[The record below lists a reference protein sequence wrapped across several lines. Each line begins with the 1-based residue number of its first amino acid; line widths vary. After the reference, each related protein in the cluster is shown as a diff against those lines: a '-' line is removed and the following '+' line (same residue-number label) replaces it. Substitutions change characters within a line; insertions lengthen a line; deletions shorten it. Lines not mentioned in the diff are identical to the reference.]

1 MESSKVEDKKEV
13 INNEDDFRM
22 EFEKEMEIEQSN
34 HEENDEELLQLQRRK
49 STPKVV
55 IQEFINNADGEA
67 SDDSGASDQ
76 DQQE

>member
-1 MESSKVEDKKEV
+1 MESNTNKVESEG

-22 EFEKEMEIEQSN
+22 EFEKEMELEQN
-34 HEENDEELLQLQRRK
+34 HHEENDEELLQLQRRK

-67 SDDSGASDQ
+67 SDDSGASDE
-76 DQQE
+76 DQKE

>member
-55 IQEFINNADGEA
+55 IQEFINTADVEA
-67 SDDSGASDQ
+67 SVDSGASDE
-76 DQQE
+76 DQKE

>member
-34 HEENDEELLQLQRRK
+34 YEENDEELLQLQRRK

-67 SDDSGASDQ
+67 SDDSGASDE
-76 DQQE
+76 DQKE